1 MSGALM
7 SESERHLIS
16 HCRLYRKLGNSNN
29 SKSKQ
34 RSKVNSFFY
43 SFFCNNRSNGW
54 MGVQSSSKIPGCTHV
69 SVNQESRGVK
79 VHTVS
84 VKCEVSTTVLI
95 ARIGCQKGVS
105 LCLP

>member
-1 MSGALM
+1 MDGW
-7 SESERHLIS
+7 
-16 HCRLYRKLGNSNN
+16 
-29 SKSKQ
+29 
-34 RSKVNSFFY
+34 VSFFY

-54 MGVQSSSKIPGCTHV
+54 MGVQSSNKIPGCTHV

-79 VHTVS
+79 VYTVS